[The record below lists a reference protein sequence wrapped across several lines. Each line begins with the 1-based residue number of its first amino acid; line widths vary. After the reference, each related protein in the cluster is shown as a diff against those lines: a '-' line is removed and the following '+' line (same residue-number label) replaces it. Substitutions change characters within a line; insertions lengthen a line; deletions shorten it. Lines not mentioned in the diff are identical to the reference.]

1 MNLLKRLVTG
11 GLLIAATAWL
21 LFLKNPVFFSIEA
34 ALFITLALYEFFE
47 LLLKSGVPV
56 SKYFGIAMGA
66 FIPLLIYM
74 EFGATQSGDVLFLVV
89 GCLFLFVLKFF
100 RKPDPQ
106 ALFGISLTLFGLLYI
121 SWFLSFTIKLR
132 FLPGGAMWVAYLI
145 SVTKAA
151 DIGAYSIGTLFGR
164 HPLVPHISPK
174 KSVEG
179 LFGGLALSMAVSMA
193 FAQVL
198 PVHFGLFHLAVMGL
212 AIGGVGQIGDL
223 SESMMKRFCRA
234 KDSGGIFPGFGGVLD
249 TVDSIQFTAPLFY
262 FHLLAYLQ

>member
-1 MNLLKRLVTG
+1 VNLLKRVVTG
-11 GLLIAATAWL
+11 GALIAVTAWL
-21 LFLKNPVFFSIEA
+21 LFLQNPVFFSIEA
-34 ALFITLALYEFFE
+34 TLFIALALYEFFE

-56 SKYFGIAMGA
+56 SKYFGIGMGA
-66 FIPLLIYM
+66 VIPLVIYM
-74 EFGATQSGDVLFLVV
+74 EFGSTRSGEVLFLVI
-89 GCLFLFVLKFF
+89 GCLFLFVFKFF

-179 LFGGLALSMAVSMA
+179 LFGGLFLSVAISIA
-193 FAQVL
+193 FMKYL
-198 PVHFGLFHLAVMGL
+198 PVSFSLIHMAVMGL
-212 AIGGVGQIGDL
+212 IIGGVGQTGDL
-223 SESMMKRFCRA
+223 SESMMKRFCRT
-234 KDSGGIFPGFGGVLD
+234 KDSGGLFPGFGGVLD